1 MESSQVRVAVRIRP
15 LTSRETSEGG
25 KVAVDSNAF
34 NRTVSLAKRKFTYD
48 SVFHPTVTQLELYN
62 NVAPP
67 LLDAFLGGYNATVI
81 AYGQTG
87 SGKTYT
93 MGSESGVGVEKS
105 GNLSDNVGLIPRFT
119 SHLFA
124 TLVERR
130 EASEKALLQTLSAPK
145 QSVSLIDFQLSASF
159 IEVYGENVYDLLD
172 DSRNPLQIREDSN
185 KVVFVQ
191 GLKCVSIANS
201 SEAMNVLNIGTMNRT
216 TASTLMNLTSSRSHA
231 CFTINLQQTTRS
243 ADGEELVTTSR
254 FTFVDLAGSE
264 RMKKTGAEGNR
275 AREGIKINEGLLAL
289 GNVINALA
297 DEERLAKGGRVHVP
311 YRQSKLTRLL
321 QEALGGNSQ
330 TLFLACVSPSD
341 TNASET
347 LSTLIYANRARN
359 IKNAPQRGVD
369 AKAEE
374 LRRLRTLTTL
384 LQCELIKHRYSTA
397 EPEGFDPHNIGVVN
411 EDLMHRDD
419 VLAYIQVINEK
430 ASQLSGKKIL
440 SSPDQQKESL
450 STFVVPMNTYGSSP
464 DQQKE
469 SLSTFVVPM
478 NTCGSSPTERNGYD
492 APDESDEDINPDDD
506 AARLAD
512 ELLESDQIVKI
523 EGDIEEQEQR
533 LIQLKASFAQYRVV
547 QERYDIL
554 TNKVNRLEAEKQEL
568 VEKLEK
574 AQSGEG
580 STSWMKSK
588 LQQVKASLVR
598 ARLDVRE
605 QQQKC
610 RAAELDAQRCK
621 GLERRIEELKNMKAN
636 MIKKQHDD
644 AKRQQDLSKT
654 KAREIQDLKKN
665 EHVARKTNTKLM
677 AENQRLKNELDN
689 SRARHNKLSKK
700 LMETEL
706 NLKQAL
712 STRRNG
718 KKTSA
723 NEELSIARTHSI
735 KHVLDNTVAEKV
747 ALTQSRSV
755 YKSKVALR
763 ECLFHSM
770 TTEVKVLNEL
780 KRDFEE
786 IASEPSIE
794 LQSDIRDRED
804 NVQAILIQMELV
816 EKHIE
821 DIQAR
826 FPRIDDHAVDD
837 TTFNEDEPSLK
848 MISNLNWSDLRA
860 LLLCYLSS
868 AYAYEVRE
876 SSHTKRYFPLFF
888 IFTHIFGFNT
898 A

>member
-130 EASEKALLQTLSAPK
+130 EASEKALLQTWEEDIAPK

-185 KVVFVQ
+185 KAVFVQ

-347 LSTLIYANRARN
+347 LSTLIYANSTQHN
-359 IKNAPQRGVD
+359 TICYLFQLLCNA
-369 AKAEE
+369 
-374 LRRLRTLTTL
+374 
-384 LQCELIKHRYSTA
+384 I
-397 EPEGFDPHNIGVVN
+397 FF
-411 EDLMHRDD
+411 
-419 VLAYIQVINEK
+419 
-430 ASQLSGKKIL
+430 SQ
-440 SSPDQQKESL
+440 
-450 STFVVPMNTYGSSP
+450 
-464 DQQKE
+464 
-469 SLSTFVVPM
+469 
-478 NTCGSSPTERNGYD
+478 
-492 APDESDEDINPDDD
+492 
-506 AARLAD
+506 
-512 ELLESDQIVKI
+512 
-523 EGDIEEQEQR
+523 
-533 LIQLKASFAQYRVV
+533 ASFPH
-547 QERYDIL
+547 
-554 TNKVNRLEAEKQEL
+554 
-568 VEKLEK
+568 
-574 AQSGEG
+574 
-580 STSWMKSK
+580 KS
-588 LQQVKASLVR
+588 
-598 ARLDVRE
+598 
-605 QQQKC
+605 
-610 RAAELDAQRCK
+610 
-621 GLERRIEELKNMKAN
+621 
-636 MIKKQHDD
+636 
-644 AKRQQDLSKT
+644 
-654 KAREIQDLKKN
+654 N
-665 EHVARKTNTKLM
+665 E
-677 AENQRLKNELDN
+677 
-689 SRARHNKLSKK
+689 
-700 LMETEL
+700 
-706 NLKQAL
+706 
-712 STRRNG
+712 
-718 KKTSA
+718 
-723 NEELSIARTHSI
+723 
-735 KHVLDNTVAEKV
+735 
-747 ALTQSRSV
+747 
-755 YKSKVALR
+755 
-763 ECLFHSM
+763 
-770 TTEVKVLNEL
+770 
-780 KRDFEE
+780 
-786 IASEPSIE
+786 
-794 LQSDIRDRED
+794 
-804 NVQAILIQMELV
+804 
-816 EKHIE
+816 
-821 DIQAR
+821 
-826 FPRIDDHAVDD
+826 
-837 TTFNEDEPSLK
+837 
-848 MISNLNWSDLRA
+848 
-860 LLLCYLSS
+860 
-868 AYAYEVRE
+868 
-876 SSHTKRYFPLFF
+876 
-888 IFTHIFGFNT
+888 
-898 A
+898 

>member
-15 LTSRETSEGG
+15 LTSREINEGG
-25 KVAVDSNAF
+25 KVVVDSNAF
-34 NRTVSLAKRKFTYD
+34 NRTVSLSKRKFTYD
-48 SVFHPTVTQLELYN
+48 SVFHSTVAQLDLYK

-93 MGSESGVGVEKS
+93 MGSESGVGVFEEKL

-124 TLVERR
+124 ALVERR
-130 EASEKALLQTLSAPK
+130 EASEKALLQNWDEDTAPK
-145 QSVSLIDFQLSASF
+145 HSVSLIDFQVSASF

-172 DSRNPLQIREDSN
+172 DTRNALQIREDSN
-185 KVVFVQ
+185 KAVFVQ
-191 GLKCVSIANS
+191 GLKCVPIANS

-330 TLFLACVSPSD
+330 TLFMACVSPSD
-341 TNASET
+341 TNANET
-347 LSTLIYANRARN
+347 LSTLNYANRARN

-397 EPEGFDPHNIGVVN
+397 EPEEIERCIGYFDPHNIGVVN

-419 VLAYIQVINEK
+419 VLAYIQVINDK
-430 ASQLSGKKIL
+430 ASQISGTKTL
-440 SSPDQQKESL
+440 SSPDQQKQSL
-450 STFVVPMNTYGSSP
+450 STFVVPMNA
-464 DQQKE
+464 D
-469 SLSTFVVPM
+469 
-478 NTCGSSPTERNGYD
+478 GSSPTERNGYD
-492 APDESDEDINPDDD
+492 ALDESDEDMNPDDD
-506 AARLAD
+506 ADRLAD
-512 ELLESDQIVKI
+512 EQLESDQIVKI

-533 LIQLKASFAQYRVV
+533 LLQLKASFAQYRLI
-547 QERYDIL
+547 QENYDIL
-554 TNKVNRLEAEKQEL
+554 TNEVKKLEAEKQEL

-574 AQSGEG
+574 AQSGEE

-644 AKRQQDLSKT
+644 VKRQQDLSKT
-654 KAREIQDLKKN
+654 KAREIQDAKKR

-700 LMETEL
+700 LMETES

-723 NEELSIARTHSI
+723 NEESSIARTHSI

-763 ECLFHSM
+763 ESLFHSM

-780 KRDFEE
+780 KRDCEE
-786 IASEPSIE
+786 IACEPSIE
-794 LQSDIRDRED
+794 MQSDIRDRED

-821 DIQAR
+821 DLQAR
-826 FPRIDDHAVDD
+826 FPKIDDHAVDD
-837 TTFNEDEPSLK
+837 ITFNEDEPSLK
-848 MISNLNWSDLRA
+848 IISKLNWSDLRT

-868 AYAYEVRE
+868 AYAYEVCTRVI
-876 SSHTKRYFPLFF
+876 TKGLLSLVL
-888 IFTHIFGFNT
+888 FTHIFGFYT

>member
-48 SVFHPTVTQLELYN
+48 SVFHPTVTQLDLYN

-130 EASEKALLQTLSAPK
+130 EASEKALLQTWEEDTAPK

-172 DSRNPLQIREDSN
+172 DSRDPLQIREDSN
-185 KVVFVQ
+185 KAVFVQ

-341 TNASET
+341 TNASES

-397 EPEGFDPHNIGVVN
+397 EPEVEPCIGFSEPHNIGMVN

-419 VLAYIQVINEK
+419 VLAYIHVINEK
-430 ASQLSGKKIL
+430 ASQLSGTKTL

-450 STFVVPMNTYGSSP
+450 STFVVPMNT
-464 DQQKE
+464 
-469 SLSTFVVPM
+469 
-478 NTCGSSPTERNGYD
+478 NGSSPTERNGYD

-547 QERYDIL
+547 QERYDML
-554 TNKVNRLEAEKQEL
+554 TNEVNRLEAEKQEL

-574 AQSGEG
+574 AQSGEE

-654 KAREIQDLKKN
+654 KAREIQDAKKR

-689 SRARHNKLSKK
+689 SRARNNKLSKK
-700 LMETEL
+700 LMETES

-723 NEELSIARTHSI
+723 NEESSIARTNSI

-755 YKSKVALR
+755 YKTKVALR
-763 ECLFHSM
+763 ESLFHSM

-780 KRDFEE
+780 KRDCEE
-786 IASEPSIE
+786 IACEPSIE
-794 LQSDIRDRED
+794 MQSDIRDRED

-826 FPRIDDHAVDD
+826 FPKINDHAVDD
-837 TTFNEDEPSLK
+837 ITFREDDPSLK
-848 MISNLNWSDLRA
+848 IISKLNWSDLRA
-860 LLLCYLSS
+860 LLLCYLRS
-868 AYAYEVRE
+868 AYAYAVRV
-876 SSHTKRYFPLFF
+876 SSHKKRHFHLFL
-888 IFTHIFGFNT
+888 IFAHLFGFFT